1 MTNVEALKLLY
12 TAFGGSAE
20 DVALLTTNVEVLNA
34 IAENFSG
41 TSTAITIS
49 EAIANI
55 AEVADAIGKSKMVLA
70 TKTIT
75 ATKSKQTLTPASDN
89 ADGYGTITVNAVTAA
104 IDSNIA
110 AGNIKHGVTI
120 LGVTGT
126 YEGDVTPSNND
137 N

>member
-12 TAFGGSAE
+12 TAFGGSAD
-20 DVALLTTNVEVLNA
+20 DVALLTTNVEVLDA
-34 IAENFSG
+34 IAEHFSG
-41 TSTAITIS
+41 TSTAVTIS

-55 AEVADAIGKSKMVLA
+55 AEVADAIGKSKMILA

-75 ATKSKQTLTPASDN
+75 PTKSKQTLSPATDN
-89 ADGYGTITVNAVTAA
+89 ADGYGTVVVNAVTAA
-104 IDSNIA
+104 IDSNIT

-126 YEGDVTPSNND
+126 YEGDAPSNS
-137 N
+137 

>member
-12 TAFGGSAE
+12 VAFGGSAD

-41 TSTAITIS
+41 TSTAVTIS

-75 ATKSKQTLTPASDN
+75 PTKSKQTLTPATDN
-89 ADGYGTITVNAVTAA
+89 ADGYGTVVVNAVTAA

-126 YEGDVTPSNND
+126 YEGDAPSNS
-137 N
+137 

>member
-12 TAFGGSAE
+12 IAFGGSAD
-20 DVALLTTNVEVLNA
+20 DVVLLTTNVEVLNA

-41 TSTAITIS
+41 TSTAVTIS

-55 AEVADAIGKSKMVLA
+55 AEVADAIGKSKMILA

-75 ATKSKQTLTPASDN
+75 PTKSKQTLTPVSDN
-89 ADGYGTITVNAVTAA
+89 ADGYGTVVVNAVTAA

-126 YEGDVTPSNND
+126 YEGDAPSNS
-137 N
+137 